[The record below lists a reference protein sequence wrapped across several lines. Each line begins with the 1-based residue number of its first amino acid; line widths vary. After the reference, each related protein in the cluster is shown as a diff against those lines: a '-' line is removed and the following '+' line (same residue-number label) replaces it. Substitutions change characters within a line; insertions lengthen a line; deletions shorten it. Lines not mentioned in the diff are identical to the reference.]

1 MHLCVYEKE
10 NPASY
15 ACEVRL
21 WISYFKCLPSLIVK
35 LLLKLKK
42 KNAVIPQSVK
52 GLAFPID
59 WTSFDLLFLLK
70 FCDTLKTGNCFQGF
84 ICNLRN
90 PANTACLRAYRVLA
104 VYIRIES
111 PLSSLIKNRYSHPQ
125 TS

>member
-1 MHLCVYEKE
+1 M
-10 NPASY
+10 
-15 ACEVRL
+15 
-21 WISYFKCLPSLIVK
+21 IVK
-35 LLLKLKK
+35 QLLKLKK

-70 FCDTLKTGNCFQGF
+70 FCDSLKGDCFQGF

-90 PANTACLRAYRVLA
+90 PANTAYLRAYRVLA